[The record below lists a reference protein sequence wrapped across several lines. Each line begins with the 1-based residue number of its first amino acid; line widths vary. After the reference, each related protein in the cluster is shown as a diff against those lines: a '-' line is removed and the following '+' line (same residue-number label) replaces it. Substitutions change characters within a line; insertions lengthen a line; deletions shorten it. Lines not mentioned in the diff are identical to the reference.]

1 MHSSFGAVAGSA
13 QLARRGAHGGTMH
26 HVRLEEVVA
35 VTTVVTAFITVPA
48 TLVAAH
54 WTRRS
59 MDRAADAAVAVGL
72 GQSEAAVQAA
82 RLQGRAGREHVLESE
97 RRVAYT
103 QFLRAADLLVRTV
116 RELPAVP
123 QESRKVLLDQKVTG
137 VVEAQAGV
145 AVLGPPAITA
155 RARDVLEQSL
165 ELEKLAL
172 RRAVL
177 RSAVSALEAH
187 WCPRDAEV
195 CEDPHHGSAFVA
207 WELLAKWG
215 SLEDDERWVELDFL
229 QFTLQES
236 RALTTE
242 QIDQVLDVAN
252 SVACWDLMLGGWVR
266 DPLLERFQAVRDEF
280 ADAACGSLGS
290 LVS

>member
-1 MHSSFGAVAGSA
+1 M
-13 QLARRGAHGGTMH
+13 
-26 HVRLEEVVA
+26 
-35 VTTVVTAFITVPA
+35 TTVVTAFITVPA

-82 RLQGRAGREHVLESE
+82 RLQGRAGREHALESE
-97 RRVAYT
+97 RRAAYT
-103 QFLRAADLLVRTV
+103 RLLCAADLLVRTV

-123 QESRKVLLDQKVTG
+123 HESRKALLDQKVTG

-145 AVLGPPAITA
+145 AVLGPPSLTA

-165 ELEKLAL
+165 GLEKLAL

-177 RSAVSALEAH
+177 RAAVSALETH

-195 CEDPHHGSAFVA
+195 CEDPQHGSAFVA
-207 WELLAKWG
+207 WELLSQWG
-215 SLEDDERWVELDFL
+215 SLEDEERWAQLDFL
-229 QFTLQES
+229 GFTLRES
-236 RALTTE
+236 RALTAE
-242 QIDQVLDVAN
+242 QVDQVLDVAN
-252 SVACWDLMLGGWVR
+252 SVACWDLMMGGWVR

-280 ADAACGSLGS
+280 ARAARGSQENFAVRAGGRGETCDPRSDDLGPRIPGRTRGTET
-290 LVS
+290 

>member
-1 MHSSFGAVAGSA
+1 VRRFESCRGHLYEVPKDPAISA
-13 QLARRGAHGGTMH
+13 LAEDGVFAY
-26 HVRLEEVVA
+26 
-35 VTTVVTAFITVPA
+35 
-48 TLVAAH
+48 
-54 WTRRS
+54 
-59 MDRAADAAVAVGL
+59 
-72 GQSEAAVQAA
+72 VQAA

-103 QFLRAADLLVRTV
+103 HFLRAADLLVRTV
-116 RELPAVP
+116 RELPAIP
-123 QESRKVLLDQKVTG
+123 HESRKVLLDQKVTG
-137 VVEAQAGV
+137 LVEAQAGV
-145 AVLGPPAITA
+145 AVLGPPAVTA
-155 RARDVLEQSL
+155 RARDVLERSL
-165 ELEKLAL
+165 GLEKLAL

-177 RSAVSALEAH
+177 RSAISALEAR
-187 WCPRDAEV
+187 WCPRNAEL

-215 SLEDDERWVELDFL
+215 TLEDDERWVELDFL

-252 SVACWDLMLGGWVR
+252 SVACWDLILGGWVR

-290 LVS
+290 LAS

>member
-1 MHSSFGAVAGSA
+1 
-13 QLARRGAHGGTMH
+13 MH
-26 HVRLEEVVA
+26 HVSLEGVVA

-82 RLQGRAGREHVLESE
+82 RLQGRAGHEHALESE
-97 RRVAYT
+97 RRVAYM
-103 QFLRAADLLVRTV
+103 QFLRAADLFVRTV

-123 QESRKVLLDQKVTG
+123 HDSRKDLLDQKVNG
-137 VVEAQAGV
+137 VVEAQASV

-155 RARDVLEQSL
+155 RAREVLKQSL
-165 ELEKLAL
+165 GLEKLAL

-177 RSAVSALEAH
+177 RSAVSALEDH
-187 WCPRDAEV
+187 WCPRDAEI

-207 WELLAKWG
+207 WDLLARWG
-215 SLEDDERWVELDFL
+215 SLEDEDRWAQLDFL
-229 QFTLQES
+229 QFVLQES
-236 RALTTE
+236 HALTME

-252 SVACWDLMLGGWVR
+252 SVVCWDLMMGGWLR

-280 ADAACGSLGS
+280 ADAARGSLGS
-290 LVS
+290 PVI